1 MLITSD
7 SNQISIM
14 EVGPRDGLQNVSD
27 ILTLNQKIALIQY
40 LMDRGFTHIEAG
52 SFVRADKI
60 PAMANTDQIADH
72 FVSSHDKLWYL
83 VPNLK
88 GLQLAL
94 EHKATQLAFFTA
106 SSQTFNK
113 KNIGMTIQES
123 CETIHECIEYLRDKN
138 YHIINQWSQKPT
150 DKNHL
155 KLRLYISM
163 VISCPYEGSIKP
175 QQTIDIMD
183 ELMHLGFSQVSLGDT
198 IGVGTPQDWK
208 LLLQEIGPSMIKN
221 NQIAMHCHNTYGKAL
236 TCVGEGLELG
246 IRSFDSSIGGLGGC
260 PFAKGAPGNL
270 ATEDLIDFLEKQGI
284 RTGIGLHSL
293 HDAFHSERTGT
304 LKNNSLVFKK
314 FLNSSGK

>member
-1 MLITSD
+1 MLTN
-7 SNQISIM
+7 SNHPVSII

-27 ILTLNQKIALIQY
+27 ILPLNQKIAFIQY
-40 LMDRGFTHIEAG
+40 LLDKGFTHIEAG
-52 SFVRADKI
+52 SFVRADKV
-60 PAMANTDQIADH
+60 PAMANTDKIADH
-72 FVSSHDKLWYL
+72 FGTSHNKLWYL

-106 SSQTFNK
+106 GSQTFNK
-113 KNIGMTIQES
+113 KNIGMSIQES
-123 CETIHECIEYLRDKN
+123 CEAIHECIEYLRDKN
-138 YHIINQWSQKPT
+138 YHILNQWSQKPT

-163 VISCPYEGSIKP
+163 VISCPYEGTIKP
-175 QQTIDIMD
+175 RQTIDIMD

-208 LLLQEIGPSMIKN
+208 LLLQEIGSPMIKN

-236 TCVGEGLELG
+236 ACVGEGLELG

-260 PFAKGAPGNL
+260 PFVKGAPGNL
-270 ATEDLIDFLEKQGI
+270 ATEDLIVFLEKQGLE
-284 RTGIGLHSL
+284 TGINLNQL
-293 HDAFHSERTGT
+293 RDAFNLERTGT

-314 FLNSSGK
+314 SLNSFGK